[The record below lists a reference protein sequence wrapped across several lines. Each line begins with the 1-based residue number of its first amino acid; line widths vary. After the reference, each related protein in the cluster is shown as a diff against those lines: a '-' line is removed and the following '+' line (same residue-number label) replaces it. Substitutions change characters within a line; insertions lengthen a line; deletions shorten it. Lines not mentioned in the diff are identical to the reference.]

1 MATNEAFTEN
11 DLKTD
16 KMAVK
21 KEDKVYS
28 YEEAITLAGN
38 GRYTYGLL
46 AVVSLSILAMGT
58 DMIGF
63 SVVVVGSQC
72 DLQLTPGQRNVLMS
86 MPFLGPVVMSY
97 PWGFFSDTRGRR
109 KCLLLAMSCGFLAS
123 VASALSPNWI
133 VLAILRFLSTSCCS
147 CAQSATYALL
157 GESSSQRVRGT
168 YMLIMTS
175 VLMLTPT
182 FYFVAGYFVL
192 NLEFSLD
199 LGFISF
205 MPWRLLV
212 LVMALPMGMSWLVLL
227 NFYES
232 PKFLANAGR
241 EDQAVELLAKIWKR
255 NGGKGKYPVKKIIL
269 NEDSTA
275 PAQKLPLLQS
285 LWAQTAPLFRPPLLW
300 RTLQLYYITA
310 MLYAVNNS
318 LLMWYPFLLNVFL
331 TDDGSADQGG
341 LCNMILRSQDA
352 SHIQQASVCFS
363 KLDYFTTLFSITHSL
378 SFTLINVFMSRFAGR
393 MKLMLVT
400 ILTVAAAS
408 GVVIILTTNN
418 TISFL
423 FFLGIMTP
431 GLGIG
436 VIFSYFIELYPTS
449 YRGMAACLAVIM
461 ARGSALTAINILG
474 SNITTSCH
482 QCFYAYTAYI
492 FSGLVVS
499 FFLPSDAK
507 KKT

>member
-1 MATNEAFTEN
+1 MATHEAFTGN
-11 DLKTD
+11 DLKID
-16 KMAVK
+16 KKAE

-28 YEEAITLAGN
+28 YEEAITLAGT
-38 GRYTYGLL
+38 GRYTHGLL
-46 AVVSLSILAMGT
+46 AVVSLSVVAMAC
-58 DMIGF
+58 DMFGF

-72 DLQLTPGQRNVLMS
+72 DLQLTPIQRNVLLS

-97 PWGFFSDTRGRR
+97 PWGYFSDTRGRR

-123 VASALSPNWI
+123 IVSVFSPNWI
-133 VLAILRFLSTSCCS
+133 MLAVLRFVSTSCCS

-157 GESSSQRVRGT
+157 GESSSQRVRGS
-168 YMLIMTS
+168 YMLAMTS
-175 VLMLTPT
+175 VLMLSPT
-182 FYFVAGYFVL
+182 CYFVTGYFVL

-205 MPWRLLV
+205 MPWRLLA
-212 LVMALPMGMSWLVLL
+212 LVMALPMGMSWLALL
-227 NFYES
+227 SFYES

-241 EDQAVELLAKIWKR
+241 EDEAVELLEKIWRR
-255 NGGKGKYPVKKIIL
+255 NGGMDEYPVKKLIL

-275 PAQKLPLLQS
+275 AAHKLPFLRS
-285 LWAQTAPLFRPPLLW
+285 LWAHTAPLFHPPLLW

-352 SHIQQASVCFS
+352 SHVQQASVCLS
-363 KLDYFTTLFSITHSL
+363 KLDYFTTLFSIVHSL
-378 SFTLINVFMSRFAGR
+378 SFALINIFMSCFAGR
-393 MKLMLVT
+393 MKLMLLT
-400 ILTVAAAS
+400 ILTVAFTS
-408 GVVIILTTNN
+408 GVVIIMTTNN

-423 FFLGIMTP
+423 FFIGIMTT

-436 VIFSYFIELYPTS
+436 VVFSYFIELYPTS

-474 SNITTSCH
+474 SNIMTNCH

-492 FSGLVVS
+492 LSGLIAS
-499 FFLPSDAK
+499 CFLPSDAK